1 MSYAMPAWPGGGY
14 VYYPHNIV
22 QSRTYPED
30 ELTWNAVKKVHQLDL
45 DQQEKTRLDPNA
57 GRDPKPDS
65 PFASMGSFVKD
76 ITERHYRELMLK
88 DDEIRALR
96 MQILLLQKQVD
107 EQNSLLMFM
116 QGEMHG
122 R

>member
-65 PFASMGSFVKD
+65 LFASMESFVKD
-76 ITERHYRELMLK
+76 ITERHYRELRLK
-88 DDEIRALR
+88 EDEIRALR
-96 MQILLLQKQVD
+96 IQILLLQKQVD
-107 EQNSLLMFM
+107 EKNELLTFM
-116 QGEMHG
+116 QGEMQGH
-122 R
+122 